1 MKKKKKASEPL
12 TMVSVRGHSPETDD
26 VSGPSPSYR
35 CEAEWMFGNTGPVLT
50 FGIINAALAPSKT
63 VPQQSVR

>member
-1 MKKKKKASEPL
+1 
-12 TMVSVRGHSPETDD
+12 MVSVRGHSPETDD

-50 FGIINAALAPSKT
+50 FGIINAALFMIQGCPPTVSEIGIIFKGYSKC
-63 VPQQSVR
+63 